1 MYDEVELRMWVKQ
14 GSYEAVVDKQEE
26 AVNDALENNVS
37 FHRDSWNLDL
47 SESEVEIT
55 QKKKR
60 RIIFPPN
67 PHYRIRKKKRRYSV
81 LSVWS
86 HFKV

>member
-14 GSYEAVVDKQEE
+14 ESYETVVDKQGE

-37 FHRDSWNLDL
+37 FHRDNSNLDS

-55 QKKKR
+55 QKKK
-60 RIIFPPN
+60 
-67 PHYRIRKKKRRYSV
+67 KE
-81 LSVWS
+81 
-86 HFKV
+86 